1 MKSDTFFNKKMK
13 NVAVIYR
20 SFSENAKTKA
30 QEIRQFF
37 LDKQIAAAAFSQKS
51 VKTAP
56 RSRYDLIIALGGD
69 GTYLKAVR
77 YGKEHKTPVLGV
89 NMGSLGFLTT
99 HQEKNILSI
108 LKKTLDGKMFMKTN
122 HFISAKLYRQKSSQP
137 EHILKDQNPLPFY
150 KKELKGPDKVFQA
163 VNDIVIERG
172 SLSHLISIS
181 IYVNNQYI
189 YSVKA
194 DGLIVAS
201 PLGSTA
207 YNLAAG
213 GPILHPAVCSFVIT
227 PVCSHSLTS
236 RPLIIHDKSTIHLRI
251 KDKKAFLTIDGLTR
265 ESLRPNHI
273 LTIKKDKDCFISLR
287 EKKEMEFPLLRK
299 KLKFGQRD

>member
-1 MKSDTFFNKKMK
+1 MKSDTFFNKKIR
-13 NVAVIYR
+13 NVVVIYR
-20 SFSENAKTKA
+20 SFSVQAKEKA
-30 QEIRQFF
+30 QEIKRFF
-37 LDKQIAAAAFSQKS
+37 LDRQITATAFSQKS
-51 VKTAP
+51 IKTGP

-69 GTYLKAVR
+69 GTYLKAVH
-77 YGKEHKTPVLGV
+77 YGRENKIPVLGV

-99 HQEKNILSI
+99 HPEKNVVSI
-108 LKKTLDGKMFMKTN
+108 LKKTLNGKMFIKIN
-122 HFISAKLYRQKSSQP
+122 HFISAKLYRQNQSEK
-137 EHILKDQNPLPFY
+137 IIKGQNPLPFH
-150 KKELKGPDKVFQA
+150 KREMRGLDKVFQA

-172 SLSHLISIS
+172 ALSHLISIS
-181 IYVNNQYI
+181 VYVNNQYI

-213 GPILHPAVCSFVIT
+213 GPILHPAVSSFVIT

-236 RPLIIHDKSTIHLRI
+236 RPLIIHDKSTIHLRV
-251 KDKKAFLTIDGLTR
+251 KEKKAFLTVDGLTR

-273 LTIKKDKDCFISLR
+273 LSIKKDKDCFISLTD
-287 EKKEMEFPLLRK
+287 KKETEFPILRE

>member
-1 MKSDTFFNKKMK
+1 MKTNSLFNKKVK

-20 SFSENAKTKA
+20 SSSANAKKKA
-30 QEIRQFF
+30 QEIQQFF
-37 LDKQIAAAAFSQKS
+37 LDRQITASIFPQKS
-51 VKTAP
+51 IRTTP
-56 RSRYDLIIALGGD
+56 RTRYDLIIALGGD

-77 YGKEHKTPVLGV
+77 YGQEHKSPVLGV

-99 HQEKNILSI
+99 HPEKDIFSI
-108 LKKTLDGKMFMKTN
+108 LKKTLTGKMFIKTN
-122 HFISAKLYRQKSSQP
+122 HFISAKLYRQNRSQSGSN
-137 EHILKDQNPLPFY
+137 LQDQAPLPFY
-150 KKELKGPDKVFQA
+150 KKEMKGPDKVFQA

-172 SLSHLISIS
+172 ALSHLISIS

-251 KDKKAFLTIDGLTR
+251 RDKKAFLTVDGLTR
-265 ESLRPNHI
+265 EALRPNHI
-273 LTIKKDKDCFISLR
+273 LTIKKDKNCFLSLM
-287 EKKEMEFPLLRK
+287 EKKEMEFTLLRE

>member
-1 MKSDTFFNKKMK
+1 MKTPPLFSKKIK

-20 SFSENAKTKA
+20 SFSANAKEKA
-30 QEIRQFF
+30 REIQQFF
-37 LDKQIAAAAFSQKS
+37 IDRKVTVSTFSQKS
-51 VKTAP
+51 IRTTP
-56 RSRYDLIIALGGD
+56 HSRYDLIIALGGD

-77 YGKEHKTPVLGV
+77 YGKGHKSPVLGV

-99 HQEKNILSI
+99 HQEKNIFSI
-108 LKKTLDGKMFMKTN
+108 LKKTLDGKMFVKTN
-122 HFISAKLYRQKSSQP
+122 HFISAKLYRQNRKYVSRLQ
-137 EHILKDQNPLPFY
+137 DQTPLPFY
-150 KKELKGPDKVFQA
+150 KKEMKGPDKVFQA

-251 KDKKAFLTIDGLTR
+251 KDKKAFLTVDGLAR
-265 ESLRPNHI
+265 EALRPNHI
-273 LTIKKDKDCFISLR
+273 LTVRKDKNCFLSLM
-287 EKKEMEFPLLRK
+287 EKKEMEFPLLRE